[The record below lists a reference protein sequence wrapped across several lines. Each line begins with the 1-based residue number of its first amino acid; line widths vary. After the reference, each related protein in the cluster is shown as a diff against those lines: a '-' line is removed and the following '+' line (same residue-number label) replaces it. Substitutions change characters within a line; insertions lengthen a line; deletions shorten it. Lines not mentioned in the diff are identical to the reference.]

1 MSYRMAHDRSGIIA
15 AMASLAG
22 ANQSGS
28 PANPVNVL
36 QIHGTADTVIAYE
49 GGSFRGGEAHP
60 GARASVEAWARH
72 NGCSGEGVDTG
83 ALDLDRGLDGLE
95 TDVTRYT
102 SGCRPGG
109 AAELWTINGGGH
121 GPAVSDHFSRLVVE
135 WLLAHPKP

>member
-1 MSYRMAHDRSGIIA
+1 MKIY
-15 AMASLAG
+15 
-22 ANQSGS
+22 
-28 PANPVNVL
+28 VL
-36 QIHGTADTVIAYE
+36 HENTAWVEPLRVALHE
-49 GGSFRGGEAHP
+49 RGLSFE
-60 GARASVEAWARH
+60 EWFL
-72 NGCSGEGVDTG
+72 DTG
-83 ALDLDRGLDGLE
+83 TLDLDRGLDGLE